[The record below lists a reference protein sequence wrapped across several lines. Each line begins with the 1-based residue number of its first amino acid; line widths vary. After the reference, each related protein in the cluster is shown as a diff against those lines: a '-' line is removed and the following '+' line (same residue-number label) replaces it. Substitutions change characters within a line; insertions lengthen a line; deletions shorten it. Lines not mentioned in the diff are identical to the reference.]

1 LSIIALL
8 TDFGTSDWF
17 TGETKGV
24 LFGIAPNV
32 HIVDITHQIAPGDIR
47 SGAFALKASYKSF
60 PLQTIFCVPIDP
72 DTSGSCTAI
81 AIQSDRYTFVG
92 PDNGVLSWAVE
103 DEHILSIVK
112 LTDIRFFRN
121 PLSMTF
127 RGRDIFAPVAA
138 HLSEGVSIKALGPI
152 LMGYKHLPVPV
163 PHVTGDTVSGEIL
176 YIDRFGNIITNITK
190 ELLSKNSSFNFHS
203 SGINQVLPL
212 ASTYDSV
219 EQGKAMIYAGS
230 TGFIEIGIHSG
241 SAAKEFRIKC
251 GDTVDF
257 TAL

>member
-1 LSIIALL
+1 MSIIALL

-24 LFGIAPNV
+24 LYGIAPNIN
-32 HIVDITHQIAPGDIR
+32 IVDITHQIAPGDIR
-47 SGAFALKASYKSF
+47 SGAFALKVSYKSF
-60 PLQTIFCVPIDP
+60 PAQTIFCVPIDP

-81 AIQSDRYTFVG
+81 AIQSDRFTFVG

-121 PLSMTF
+121 PFSMTF

-138 HLSEGVSIKALGPI
+138 HLSEGVPIQAMGPI
-152 LMGYKHLPVPV
+152 LTGYKHLPVPV
-163 PHVTGDTVSGEIL
+163 PHVTGSTVSGEIL

-190 ELLSKNSSFNFHS
+190 ELLLQGTSFKFHS
-203 SGINQVLPL
+203 SEISKVLPL

-219 EQGKAMIYAGS
+219 EQGRGMIYAGS
-230 TGFIEIGIHSG
+230 TGFIEIGIHNG
-241 SAAKEFRIKC
+241 NAAKEFRIKC
-251 GDTVDF
+251 GDAVDL